1 MADRGAYEYVA
12 PTTTTTTMTT
22 TTITTTTVTTTST
35 TTTEEPEPVII
46 RRKTMKKVPLNPSNF
61 GWPMLANPSRAKKKG
76 R

>member
-1 MADRGAYEYVA
+1 M
-12 PTTTTTTMTT
+12 TTTTIST
-22 TTITTTTVTTTST
+22 TTITTTTL
-35 TTTEEPEPVII
+35 TTTEEEIPVVI